1 MPLLKEK
8 AIGWGI
14 DKDKNN
20 RSVVFV
26 GKLVGGLQELYMEV
40 NAPDYEAGETPN
52 KDDIEKDIVNLE
64 PVSDLVGDFRYWR
77 LHRPSGCGA

>member
-1 MPLLKEK
+1 
-8 AIGWGI
+8 
-14 DKDKNN
+14 
-20 RSVVFV
+20 
-26 GKLVGGLQELYMEV
+26 MEA

-77 LHRPSGCGA
+77 LHRLSGCGA